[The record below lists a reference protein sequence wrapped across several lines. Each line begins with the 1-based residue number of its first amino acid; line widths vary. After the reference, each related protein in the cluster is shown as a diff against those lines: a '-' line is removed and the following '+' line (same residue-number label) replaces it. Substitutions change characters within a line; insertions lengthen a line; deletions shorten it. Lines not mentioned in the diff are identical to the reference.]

1 MATEQEKKPVAKKN
15 KKKKNN
21 AWIRPRH
28 KVIRTILYYTL
39 GTYSKLR
46 YNAKVEKFKEW
57 EDRPYCILLNHQ
69 TPFDQFFVGMSV
81 KGNIYYLA
89 TEDIFSLGWV
99 SDLIRWLIAPIP
111 IKKQTSDVRAV
122 MNCIRVAREGGS
134 ICIAPEGNRTYSGRT
149 EYMSPAIIP
158 LARKMGMP
166 ILLYRLEG
174 GYGVLPRWGDVV
186 RRGKMRCYV
195 SRVIMPE
202 EYAAMTDEEL
212 YEVVKEGLYV
222 NEACVDGEY
231 RHRKCAEYLERILY
245 VCPHC
250 GLSTFESHGDT
261 VTCKTCGRKARYTP
275 TKELEGDFPYRFVA
289 DWYDAQEA
297 FINQLDITEKADALY
312 TENVA
317 LSEVIPYKKKVLL
330 DKKATVKL
338 YGYGISV
345 KWKGEE
351 RMFTFEELLAVT
363 VLGRNKLNI
372 YFDDNVLQFKGDK
385 RFNAVKYVHLFHR
398 YKNLKRGDENVQ
410 FLGL

>member
-1 MATEQEKKPVAKKN
+1 MAIAQEKKPAA
-15 KKKKNN
+15 KKKNN

-122 MNCIRVAREGGS
+122 MTCIRVAREGGS

-158 LARKMGMP
+158 LAKKMGMP

-202 EYAAMTDEEL
+202 EYKSMTDEEL
-212 YEVVKEGLYV
+212 YEAVKEGLYV

-231 RHRKCAEYLERILY
+231 RHRKAAEYLERILY
-245 VCPHC
+245 ICPHC

-297 FINQLDITEKADALY
+297 FINQLDVTENPEALY
-312 TENVA
+312 TEQVA

-330 DKKATVKL
+330 DKKATVQL
-338 YGYGISV
+338 YGHGILV
-345 KWKGEE
+345 KWKGQE

-372 YFDDNVLQFKGDK
+372 YFDERVLQFKGSK

-398 YKNLKRGDENVQ
+398 YKNLKRGDDHVR

>member
-1 MATEQEKKPVAKKN
+1 MATEQEKKPVAKKKN
-15 KKKKNN
+15 KS
-21 AWIRPRH
+21 WIRPRH

-39 GTYSKLR
+39 GTYCKLR

-158 LARKMGMP
+158 LAKKMGMP

-202 EYAAMTDEEL
+202 EYKAMTDEEL

-231 RHRKCAEYLERILY
+231 RHRKCAEYLERLLY

-250 GLSTFESHGDT
+250 GLSTFESRKDT

-297 FINQLDITEKADALY
+297 YINSLDLREQSEPLY
-312 TENVA
+312 VERVC
-317 LSEVIPYKKKVLL
+317 LSEVIPYKKKVVL
-330 DKKATVKL
+330 DKKATVEL
-338 YGYGISV
+338 YGHGICLTH
-345 KWKGEE
+345 KGEE
-351 RMFTFEELLAVT
+351 KTFSFDGLAAVT

-372 YFDDNVLQFKGDK
+372 YAGDRIYQIKGDK
-385 RFNAVKYVHLFHR
+385 RFNALKYVHLFHR
-398 YKNLKRGDENVQ
+398 YKNLQRGEPYEQ

>member
-1 MATEQEKKPVAKKN
+1 MESNQTEKKSKTSSKKN
-15 KKKKNN
+15 KK
-21 AWIRPRH
+21 WIRPRH
-28 KVIRTILYYTL
+28 KVVRNILYYTL
-39 GTYSKLR
+39 GTYCKLC

-57 EDRPYCILLNHQ
+57 EDRPYCILLNHV

-89 TEDIFSLGWV
+89 TEDIFSKGWV

-111 IKKQTSDVRAV
+111 IKKQASDVRAV
-122 MNCIRVAREGGS
+122 MTCIRVAREGGS

-174 GYGVLPRWGDVV
+174 GYGVMPRWGDVV

-202 EYAAMTDEEL
+202 EYKDMTDDEL
-212 YEVVKEGLYV
+212 YEAVKEGLYV
-222 NEACVDGEY
+222 NEACVDGTY
-231 RHRKCAEYLERILY
+231 RHKKRAEYLERLLY
-245 VCPHC
+245 VCPFC
-250 GLSTFESHGDT
+250 GLSSFESHKDT
-261 VTCKTCGRKARYTP
+261 VTCLSCGRKATYTV

-297 FINQLDITEKADALY
+297 FINQLDVTEKAEPLY
-312 TENVA
+312 VEKA
-317 LSEVIPYKKKVLL
+317 RLSEVIAYERKVIL
-330 DKKATVKL
+330 DKEAVVEL
-338 YGYGISV
+338 YGHSIVLKYG
-345 KWKGEE
+345 GEE
-351 RMFTFEELLAVT
+351 KIFSFDELLAVT
-363 VLGRNKLNI
+363 VLGRNKLNM
-372 YFDDNVLQFKGDK
+372 YFGGQIFQLKGSK
-385 RFNAVKYVHLFHR
+385 RFNAVKYMHLFHR
-398 YKNLKRGDENVQ
+398 YKNLKRGNENEQ

>member
-1 MATEQEKKPVAKKN
+1 MATETEKKAKAKK
-15 KKKKNN
+15 KPQP
-21 AWIRPRH
+21 WIRPRH
-28 KVIRTILYYTL
+28 KVVRNILYYTL
-39 GTYSKLR
+39 GTYCRLR

-57 EDRPYCILLNHQ
+57 EDRPYCILLNHV

-89 TEDIFSLGWV
+89 TEDIFSMGWV
-99 SDLIRWLIAPIP
+99 SDLIRWLINPIP

-122 MNCIRVAREGGS
+122 MTCLRVAREGGS

-158 LARKMGMP
+158 MAKKMGMP

-174 GYGVLPRWGDVV
+174 GYGVMPRWADAV

-202 EYAAMTDEEL
+202 EYKDMTDDEL
-212 YEVVKEGLYV
+212 YEVVKEGLHV
-222 NEACVDGEY
+222 NEACADGEY
-231 RHRKCAEYLERILY
+231 RSKKSAEYLERILY

-250 GLSTFESHGDT
+250 GLSSFESHGDT
-261 VTCKTCGRKARYTP
+261 VTCLECGRKAKYLP

-289 DWYDAQEA
+289 EWYDAQES
-297 FINQLDITEKADALY
+297 FINGLDVTGEPEALY
-312 TENVA
+312 VERVK

-330 DKKATVKL
+330 DKAATVEL
-338 YGYGISV
+338 YGHSIAV
-345 KWKGEE
+345 KWNGEE
-351 RMFTFEELLAVT
+351 RVFTFDELLAVT

-372 YFDDNVLQFKGDK
+372 YFDDRVFQFKGDK

-398 YKNLKRGDENVQ
+398 YKNLKRGEGET

>member
-1 MATEQEKKPVAKKN
+1 MATEQEKKPAA
-15 KKKKNN
+15 KKKNN
-21 AWIRPRH
+21 NSWIRPRH
-28 KVIRTILYYTL
+28 NVVRTILYYTL

-57 EDRPYCILLNHQ
+57 EDRPYCILLNHV

-99 SDLIRWLIAPIP
+99 SDLIRWLINPIP

-158 LARKMGMP
+158 LAKKMGMP

-174 GYGVLPRWGDVV
+174 GYGVMPRWGDVV

-202 EYAAMTDEEL
+202 EYKAMTDEEL
-212 YEVVKEGLYV
+212 YEAVKEGLHV
-222 NEACVDGEY
+222 DEVCVDGEY
-231 RHRKCAEYLERILY
+231 KSKKSAEYLERLLY

-250 GLSTFESHGDT
+250 GLSAFESHGDT
-261 VTCKTCGRKARYTP
+261 VTCKTCGRKARYTA
-275 TKELEGDFPYRFVA
+275 TKELEGDFPYRFVG

-297 FINQLDITEKADALY
+297 FINQLDVTEKAEALY
-312 TENVA
+312 TERVR
-317 LSEVIPYKKKVLL
+317 LSEVIPYEKKVLL
-330 DKKATVKL
+330 DKSATVEL
-338 YGYGISV
+338 YGHSIAV

-351 RMFTFEELLAVT
+351 RVFTFDELLAVT

-372 YFDDNVLQFKGDK
+372 YFDDRVFQFKGGK

-398 YKNLKRGDENVQ
+398 YKNLKRGNENEQ